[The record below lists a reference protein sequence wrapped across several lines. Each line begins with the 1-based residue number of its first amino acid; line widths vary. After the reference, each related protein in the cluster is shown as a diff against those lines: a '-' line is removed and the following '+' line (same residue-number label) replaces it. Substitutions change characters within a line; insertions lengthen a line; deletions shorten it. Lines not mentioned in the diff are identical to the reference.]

1 MGVTA
6 DINLKNDLITK
17 VKFVNIV
24 RASYPQDMEMKK
36 LFDKVIDKIFNNGLD
51 STLSIDTIYVN
62 IKKQPESLEL
72 M

>member
-6 DINLKNDLITK
+6 DINLKNDLINK

-24 RASYPQDMEMKK
+24 SASYPQDMEMKK